1 MRVLILGNGLA
12 GTISGRTIR
21 ELDSEAEVI
30 ICSEEKYPYY
40 PRPNLIDFL
49 AGLIPQ
55 EKVFA
60 FSEGWAE
67 KQRLQIQLGQ
77 RAIAIDPSGPA
88 VEFEDGRKLTSD
100 YLVLATGARPATM
113 PIVGLDKKGIFT
125 VRTLDNVLELLE
137 AIRSGPD
144 VVILGGGLLGLELAR
159 ALKMRGVERVSVVEV
174 FSRLLPRQLDET
186 GAGLLQA
193 ILEKT
198 GIKFFTG
205 QEVTEILGEGWVR
218 GVRLKDG
225 QTIPAGVVIIAAG
238 VKPRL
243 DLARAAGLPC
253 ERGVIVDDYLRTG
266 QERIYAAGDVTQH
279 RGRVYGLIPAAFDQ
293 ARTLAY
299 NLCGQSKKYE
309 GTIPASTLKVAGI
322 YLTSIGLV
330 TPEEKSYESLTD
342 YRPEQGI
349 YRKLVL
355 KGESV
360 VGAIWF
366 GTKKGAQEISRL
378 IQSGKQIGEF
388 KSQILED
395 SFDYSRLF
403 QEN

>member
-1 MRVLILGNGLA
+1 MRVVILGNGLA

-30 ICSEEKYPYY
+30 ICSEEKYSYY

-49 AGLIPQ
+49 AGSISQ

-77 RAIAIDPSGPA
+77 RAITIDPSGPA
-88 VEFEDGRKLTSD
+88 VEFEDGQKLTAD
-100 YLVLATGARPATM
+100 YLVLATGARPASV
-113 PIVGLDKKGIFT
+113 PLAGLDKKGVYTI
-125 VRTLDNVLELLE
+125 RTLDDVLKLLE
-137 AIRSGPD
+137 AIRSGPE

-159 ALKMRGVERVSVVEV
+159 AIKLRGVERVSVVEV
-174 FSRLLPRQLDET
+174 FNRLLPRQLDET

-193 ILEKT
+193 ILEKA
-198 GIKFFTG
+198 GVKFFIG
-205 QEVTEILGEGWVR
+205 REAAEILGEGVVS

-225 QTIPAGVVIIAAG
+225 QTLPAGVVIIAAG

-253 ERGVIVDDYLRTG
+253 ERGVVVDDYLRTG
-266 QERIYAAGDVTQH
+266 RERIYAAGDVTEH

-293 ARTLAY
+293 ARALAY
-299 NLCGQSKKYE
+299 NLCGQTKKYE

-330 TPEEKSYESLTD
+330 TPEEKSYEFLTD
-342 YRPEQGI
+342 YRPELGV

-355 KGESV
+355 KNGSV

-366 GTKKGAQEISRL
+366 GTVKGAQEISRL

-395 SFDYSRLF
+395 GFDFSRLF
-403 QEN
+403 EEN

>member
-1 MRVLILGNGLA
+1 MRVVILGNGLA

-49 AGLIPQ
+49 AGLIPL

-77 RAIAIDPSGPA
+77 RAVAIETAGPT
-88 VEFEDGRKLTSD
+88 VEFEDGRKLSAD
-100 YLVLATGARPATM
+100 YLVLATGACPATI
-113 PIVGLDKKGIFT
+113 PVAGLDKEGIFT
-125 VRTLDNVLELLE
+125 IRNLDDVLQLLE
-137 AIRSGPD
+137 AIRSGPE

-174 FSRLLPRQLDET
+174 FSRLLPRQLDER
-186 GAGLLQA
+186 GAGLLQT

-205 QEVTEILGEGWVR
+205 REATEILGESRVS

-253 ERGVIVDDYLRTG
+253 QRGVVVDDYLRTG
-266 QERIYAAGDVTQH
+266 QERIYAAGDVTEH

-330 TPEEKSYESLTD
+330 NPEEKSYDFLTD
-342 YRPEQGI
+342 YRPELGI
-349 YRKLVL
+349 YRKLVF

-366 GTKKGAQEISRL
+366 GSKKGAQEISRL
-378 IQSGKQIGEF
+378 IQSGKQIGKF
-388 KSQILED
+388 KNQILED
-395 SFDYSRLF
+395 DFNFSRLF
-403 QEN
+403 EEN

>member
-1 MRVLILGNGLA
+1 MRVVILGNGLA
-12 GTISGRTIR
+12 GTISGKTIR
-21 ELDSEAEVI
+21 ELDSAAEVI
-30 ICSEEKYPYY
+30 ICGEEKYPYY

-49 AGLIPQ
+49 AGQIPL

-60 FSEGWAE
+60 FAEGWAE
-67 KQRLQIQLGQ
+67 RQRLQIELGV
-77 RAIAIDPSGPA
+77 RAVAIDPSGP
-88 VEFEDGRKLTSD
+88 VVKFEDGRKLAAD
-100 YLVLATGARPATM
+100 YLVLATGACPFT
-113 PIVGLDKKGIFT
+113 PPLPGLDKSGLFT
-125 VRTLDNVLELLE
+125 IRTLDDVLELLE
-137 AIRSGPD
+137 VIKSGPE

-159 ALKMRGVERVSVVEV
+159 ALKLRGVDQLSVIEV

-193 ILEKT
+193 SLEKT
-198 GIKFFTG
+198 GIRFFIG
-205 QEVTEILGEGWVR
+205 REAVEILGDGRVS

-225 QTIPAGVVIIAAG
+225 QILPAGVVIIAAG

-253 ERGVIVDDYLRTG
+253 GRGVVVDDYLRTG
-266 QERIYAAGDVTQH
+266 QERIYAAGDVAEH

-309 GTIPASTLKVAGI
+309 GTIPASTLKVVGI

-330 TPEEKSYESLTD
+330 APEDKGYEVLAD
-342 YRPEQGI
+342 YKPELGL

-355 KGESV
+355 KNEAV
-360 VGAIWF
+360 VGAIWL

-378 IQSGKQIGEF
+378 IQSGKKIGEF

-395 SFDYSRLF
+395 NFDFSRLF
-403 QEN
+403 QES

>member
-1 MRVLILGNGLA
+1 MRVVILGNGLA
-12 GTISGRTIR
+12 GTISGKTIR
-21 ELDSEAEVI
+21 ELDSAAEVI
-30 ICSEEKYPYY
+30 IFGEEKYPYY

-60 FSEGWAE
+60 FAEGWAE
-67 KQRLQIQLGQ
+67 RQRLQIQLGVK
-77 RAIAIDPSGPA
+77 ATAIDPSGPA
-88 VEFEDGRKLTSD
+88 VEFEDGRNLSAD
-100 YLVLATGARPATM
+100 YLVLATGACPAT
-113 PIVGLDKKGIFT
+113 PPLAGLDKDGIFT
-125 VRTLDNVLELLE
+125 IRTLDDVLELLE

-159 ALKMRGVERVSVVEV
+159 ALKLRGVDQLSVVEV

-193 ILEKT
+193 SLEKP
-198 GIKFFTG
+198 GIKFFIG
-205 QEVTEILGEGWVR
+205 QEAAEILGEGRVS

-225 QTIPAGVVIIAAG
+225 KTISAGVVIIAAG
-238 VKPRL
+238 VRPRL
-243 DLARAAGLPC
+243 DLARTAGLPC
-253 ERGVIVDDYLRTG
+253 GRGVVVDDYLRTG
-266 QERIYAAGDVTQH
+266 QERIYAAGDVAEH

-309 GTIPASTLKVAGI
+309 GTIPASTLKVVGI

-330 TPEEKSYESLTD
+330 SPEEKGYESLTD
-342 YRPEQGI
+342 LRPELGI
-349 YRKLVL
+349 YKKLVL
-355 KGESV
+355 KDESV
-360 VGAIWF
+360 VGAIWL

-378 IQSGKQIGEF
+378 IQSGKKIGEF
-388 KSQILED
+388 KNQILED
-395 SFDYSRLF
+395 SFDFSRIF